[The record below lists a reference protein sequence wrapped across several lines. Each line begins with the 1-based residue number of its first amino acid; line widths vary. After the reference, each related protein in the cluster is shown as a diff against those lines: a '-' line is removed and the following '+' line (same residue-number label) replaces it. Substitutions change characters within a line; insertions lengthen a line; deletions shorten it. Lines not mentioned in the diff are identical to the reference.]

1 MEMRLRPMTDADRSE
16 VAELIYVSLNHWHQ
30 THGRG
35 PTFTAGP
42 SVTEIYY
49 DVYKVVSPGCTI
61 VAENPRT
68 GRLLGSCFYHPREHH
83 VSLGVMN
90 AHPNYFGLGVARA
103 LMQHIIDY
111 TESHGYKAL
120 RLTSSAINLDSYS
133 LYNRGGFVP
142 RLLFHDMI
150 LPVPPDGM
158 KRTLPG
164 MDKVRDATPADIPA
178 MGALEMDV
186 SGILRE
192 GDYRYCIENAL
203 GIWHTSVYESSH
215 GDIDGFMISCSHPAN
230 NILGP
235 CVARTEEAAAALI
248 LRELDHHKGRTPVFL
263 VPAERTNLVRQAYEW
278 GARNCELHLC
288 QVRGEF
294 KPFQGISM
302 PTFLPETG

>member
-1 MEMRLRPMTDADRSE
+1 MEMRLRPMTDADRFE

-35 PTFTAGP
+35 PSFTGGP

-49 DVYKVVSPGCTI
+49 DVYQVVSPGCTI

-68 GRLLGSCFYHPREHH
+68 GRLMGSCFYHPRKHH

-133 LYNRGGFVP
+133 LYNKGGFVP
-142 RLLFHDMI
+142 RHLFHDMI
-150 LPVPPDGM
+150 LRVPPEGM
-158 KRTLPG
+158 KRSVPG
-164 MDKVRDATPADIPA
+164 IDRVRDATPGDVTA
-178 MGALEMDV
+178 MGALEIDV
-186 SGILRE
+186 SGIIRE
-192 GDYRYCIENAL
+192 EDYRYCIQNAL
-203 GIWHTSVYESSH
+203 GIWHTSVYENSR
-215 GDIDGFMISCSHPAN
+215 GGVDGFMISCSHPAN

-263 VPAERTNLVRQAYEW
+263 VPADRTNLVRQAYEW
-278 GARNCELHLC
+278 GARNCELHVC
-288 QVRGEF
+288 QVRGEY
-294 KPFQGISM
+294 KPFEGISM